1 MVVREIALGVGV
13 GAKVWRAAI
22 MLGEELAANPGW
34 CEGKRCLE
42 IGAGVG
48 LCGLLASK
56 LGAAS
61 VTLTDFERPLLD
73 SLVLAV
79 DRNRELDARD
89 AVGTTTTAVTLV
101 RRLDWIEE
109 CERPHATGDAADPEK
124 PATRTTT
131 RTSGENGWKEM
142 DHNSTFDFVFGSDLL
157 YEEVHALTLPGVIK
171 RRVASPSGRCRIV
184 GAVRNRAMLDALV
197 ENMRKEGLAVVETH
211 LRDNDTNAADWYED
225 GYCAL
230 EVTHDV
236 E

>member
-1 MVVREIALGVGV
+1 M
-13 GAKVWRAAI
+13 
-22 MLGEELAANPGW
+22 
-34 CEGKRCLE
+34 
-42 IGAGVG
+42 
-48 LCGLLASK
+48 
-56 LGAAS
+56 
-61 VTLTDFERPLLD
+61 TLTDFERPLLD

-79 DRNRELDARD
+79 DRNRELDAA
-89 AVGTTTTAVTLV
+89 AVGTGTTTTAVTLV

-109 CERPHATGDAADPEK
+109 CERPRATGDAIDTKK
-124 PATRTTT
+124 PTDDDDDDD
-131 RTSGENGWKEM
+131 TSGEKGWKEM
-142 DHNSTFDFVFGSDLL
+142 DDRETFDFVFGSDLL

-171 RRVASPSGRCRIV
+171 RRVAAPNGRCRIV
-184 GAVRNRAMLDALV
+184 GAVRNRAMLDVLV